1 MREIKITFVVLLIIF
16 KSYVLISST
25 DLFIYFLVDNFFF
38 VPYYVSLKN
47 KNITVF

>member
-1 MREIKITFVVLLIIF
+1 MEIKITFVVLLIIF
-16 KSYVLISST
+16 KSFALNSSKN
-25 DLFIYFLVDNFFF
+25 LFIVLVDNFFF